1 MLWRE
6 NMQQAP
12 WLALWPHVLFAP
24 CSVAPAGDGQRLAH
38 LAHLVRTN
46 APHKGSQPVLLHG
59 ENVAQVGARASF
71 ESLGSAQIHLR
82 GGAAKGG
89 GDSDHRNGVQ
99 EADQRAPRQDSEPD
113 AACPGAGGRAARSP
127 RGSARGPFLIGEH
140 IRHLTE
146 QFIRAALVRSLKLSF
161 YLAPLLRLQVEPY
174 RRDILT
180 LRDGPR
186 PDRSRQ
192 GQVCRSRS
200 VVRRTPAAPLGGCP
214 STRYR
219 AWRDSP
225 RRRSHR
231 YVADHHSRRS
241 ERTRCQAIRRG
252 RTGDRARAT
261 ARGGTQ
267 AIDRARPDPGA
278 SAAAVSRSGHPRRHD
293 GAVVVDLQQRGQ
305 RAE

>member
-1 MLWRE
+1 
-6 NMQQAP
+6 MQQAP

-24 CSVAPAGDGQRLAH
+24 CSVAPAGDGQRSAH

-59 ENVAQVGARASF
+59 ENVAQVGARTSF

-146 QFIRAALVRSLKLSF
+146 QFIRAALVRSPELSF

-174 RRDILT
+174 RRAHESRPT
-180 LRDGPR
+180 LLPGVRIRVQAAQKLFVDRDLDG
-186 PDRSRQ
+186 S
-192 GQVCRSRS
+192 
-200 VVRRTPAAPLGGCP
+200 GC
-214 STRYR
+214 
-219 AWRDSP
+219 
-225 RRRSHR
+225 H
-231 YVADHHSRRS
+231 VGIIHQ
-241 ERTRCQAIRRG
+241 RC
-252 RTGDRARAT
+252 
-261 ARGGTQ
+261 
-267 AIDRARPDPGA
+267 
-278 SAAAVSRSGHPRRHD
+278 
-293 GAVVVDLQQRGQ
+293 
-305 RAE
+305 